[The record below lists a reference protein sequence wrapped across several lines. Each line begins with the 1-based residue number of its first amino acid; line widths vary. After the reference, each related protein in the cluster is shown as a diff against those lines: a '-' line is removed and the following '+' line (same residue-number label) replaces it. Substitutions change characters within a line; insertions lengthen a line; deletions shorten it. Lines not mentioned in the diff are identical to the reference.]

1 MTRASSLILALALA
15 GCATV
20 PARSGP
26 SGLPPPG
33 PGAQASGDGAP
44 APDEAGTS
52 QGGEAEVAGDAAEA
66 APKPAPPPAPAQ
78 RDRAETGRT
87 ELGARLAARA
97 ATLVGRRGPF
107 LVAGERFNDDCSGL
121 VAAVFAAEGIDLR
134 AEVQRAA
141 PQEPGSARG
150 TWLAARE
157 RGETFG
163 AEAAPEPGDLVFWN
177 DTYDRNRNGKVDDP
191 LTHVGIVERVDGE
204 TVTFVHRGGRGVA
217 RGVMTLAHRHAAADE
232 DGRKLN
238 STVRTRAHPA
248 RRGGLA
254 AELFAGFAR
263 LDLEP
268 SRAAAELHARVTQAP
283 ARRGRTVAAARR

>member
-1 MTRASSLILALALA
+1 VTRASALTLALALA

-20 PARSGP
+20 PARTGP
-26 SGLPPPG
+26 SGLSPPG
-33 PGAQASGDGAP
+33 PGSQASEDGAP
-44 APDEAGTS
+44 APVEAGTS
-52 QGGEAEVAGDAAEA
+52 PGGEAEVAGGAAEA
-66 APKPAPPPAPAQ
+66 APAPTPTP
-78 RDRAETGRT
+78 RDRPGTDRT

-217 RGVMTLAHRHAAADE
+217 RGVMTLARRHAAADE
-232 DGRKLN
+232 DGHKLN

>member
-1 MTRASSLILALALA
+1 VTRAAALTLALALA

-26 SGLPPPG
+26 SGGLPPLG
-33 PGAQASGDGAP
+33 PGAQASEDAAP
-44 APDEAGTS
+44 APGEAATS
-52 QGGEAEVAGDAAEA
+52 AGGEAVVAGDAAEA
-66 APKPAPPPAPAQ
+66 APTPAAGTQP
-78 RDRAETGRT
+78 RDRAETDRT
-87 ELGARLAARA
+87 ELGARLAADA

-107 LVAGERFNDDCSGL
+107 VVAGERFNDDCSGL

-134 AEVQRAA
+134 AEMQHAA
-141 PQEPGSARG
+141 PGERGSARA

-163 AEAAPEPGDLVFWN
+163 AEATPEPGDLVFWN

-232 DGRKLN
+232 DGHPLN

-268 SRAAAELHARVTQAP
+268 SRAAAELHARASKAP
-283 ARRGRTVAAARR
+283 ARRGRAVAAARR

>member
-1 MTRASSLILALALA
+1 VTRAAALTLALALA

-20 PARSGP
+20 PAGSGP
-26 SGLPPPG
+26 SGGLPPPG
-33 PGAQASGDGAP
+33 PGAQASEDGAP
-44 APDEAGTS
+44 APDQAATS
-52 QGGEAEVAGDAAEA
+52 EGGEAAVAGGAAEVAPAAA
-66 APKPAPPPAPAQ
+66 PAPAP

-87 ELGARLAARA
+87 ELGARLAADA

-107 LVAGERFNDDCSGL
+107 VVAGARFNDDCSGL

-134 AEVQRAA
+134 AEMQRAA
-141 PQEPGSARG
+141 PREDGSARA

-163 AEAAPEPGDLVFWN
+163 AEATPEPGDLVFWN

-268 SRAAAELHARVTQAP
+268 SRAAAELHARASKAP